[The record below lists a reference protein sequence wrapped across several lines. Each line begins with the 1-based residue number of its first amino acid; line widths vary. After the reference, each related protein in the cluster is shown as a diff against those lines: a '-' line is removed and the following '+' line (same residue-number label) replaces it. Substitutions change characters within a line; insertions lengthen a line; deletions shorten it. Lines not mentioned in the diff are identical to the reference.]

1 MEPARLVAIQ
11 ASVDKLERVAQARA
25 LKVLL
30 DHQVPFDENGNGVF
44 VNLSAAPEP
53 AVAELE
59 KYLEYVRL
67 QQAFLAER
75 ETERDK
81 LVQNY
86 FKDPPHLHGEW
97 SGSSTAHSSSGLSSE
112 QK

>member
-11 ASVDKLERVAQARA
+11 TSVGKLERVAQARA

-30 DHQVPFDENGNGVF
+30 DHQIPYDENGNGVF
-44 VNLSAAPEP
+44 VNLSAAPES

-67 QQAFLAER
+67 QQEFLAER
-75 ETERDK
+75 EAERDN

-86 FKDPPHLHGEW
+86 FKNPPHVHGEW
-97 SGSSTAHSSSGLSSE
+97 SGSSTAPSSSTPSSE